1 MFKRFK
7 NLFLVMAILGLIFT
21 TSYSGPVKEIQSIE
35 EYSAQVL
42 GDEEEDA
49 EDTSQT
55 IVMPKVKKV
64 EKKEDVKKE
73 TEVKKE
79 AKKEEIKEE
88 VKKETKKEAV
98 KEEPKK
104 KEEVKKESEVKAVK
118 EEVKKPEKIETKEVK
133 KIETKEVKKVE
144 EEKKTEPKNLA
155 LEEPENPEKDKQKYE
170 MITYYSKDG
179 VEWVLPDNF
188 RAVLVGD
195 LNGNVIF
202 SKNADTMYPLAS
214 VTKVMSLLVT
224 FDEINAGNI
233 SLNDSVRISKTP
245 LKYGGSGIALKEG
258 QIFVLEDLIKAS
270 AVYSANNA
278 TYAIAEYV
286 GEGSVF
292 NFVAKMNKKLK
303 QLGLQNDI
311 KYHTPAGLPT
321 RNTKMPMD
329 EGTPRGIYKLS
340 IEALKYD
347 KYIEI
352 AGIKNT
358 KIYNGKIS
366 IRNRNHLIGED
377 GVYGIKTGFH
387 KEAKYNITVAV
398 KFEGIDLIIVVMG
411 GETYKTRD
419 DLVRTIIANLKE
431 NYTVRNGQL
440 IRK

>member
-7 NLFLVMAILGLIFT
+7 NLFLVMAILGLTFT
-21 TSYSGPVKEIQSIE
+21 TSYSGPVKEIQAIE
-35 EYSAQVL
+35 KYSAQVL
-42 GDEEEDA
+42 GEDEEDA

-55 IVMPKVKKV
+55 IIMPVIKNV

-73 TEVKKE
+73 EVE

-104 KEEVKKESEVKAVK
+104 KEEVKKEPEVKAVK

-133 KIETKEVKKVE
+133 KIE
-144 EEKKTEPKNLA
+144 EEKKTETKNLA

-233 SLNDSVRISKTP
+233 SLNDNVRISKTP
-245 LKYGGSGIALKEG
+245 LKYGGSGIPLKEG

-278 TYAIAEYV
+278 TYAMAEYV

>member
-64 EKKEDVKKE
+64 EKKEEIKKE
-73 TEVKKE
+73 PEV
-79 AKKEEIKEE
+79 KKEEIKEE

-98 KEEPKK
+98 KEEP
-104 KEEVKKESEVKAVK
+104 EVKAVK
-118 EEVKKPEKIETKEVK
+118 EEVKKPE

-155 LEEPENPEKDKQKYE
+155 LEEPENPEKDKEKYE

-340 IEALKYD
+340 IEALKYH

>member
-7 NLFLVMAILGLIFT
+7 NLFLIMAILGLIFAN
-21 TSYSGPVKEIQSIE
+21 SYSSELKEVKAIE

-42 GDEEEDA
+42 GEEEEEDA

-55 IVMPKVKKV
+55 IVMPLIKKV
-64 EKKEDVKKE
+64 EKKE
-73 TEVKKE
+73 EVKQTPE
-79 AKKEEIKEE
+79 VKKEEIKEE
-88 VKKETKKEAV
+88 IKKEPVKEKV
-98 KEEPKK
+98 KEETKN
-104 KEEVKKESEVKAVK
+104 KEEVKKEEIKK
-118 EEVKKPEKIETKEVK
+118 EPEKVETKEVK
-133 KIETKEVKKVE
+133 KIE
-144 EEKKTEPKNLA
+144 EEKKTETKNLA
-155 LEEPENPEKDKQKYE
+155 LEEPEDPEKDKQKYE

-179 VEWVLPDNF
+179 VEWILPDNF
-188 RAVLVGD
+188 RAVLIGD

-233 SLNDSVRISKTP
+233 GLHDSVRISKTP
-245 LKYGGSGIALKEG
+245 LKYGGSGIPLKEG
-258 QIFVLEDLIKAS
+258 QIFILEDLIKAS

-278 TYAIAEYV
+278 TYAMAEYV
-286 GEGSVF
+286 GEGSIF
-292 NFVAKMNKKLK
+292 NFVAKMNRKLK

-340 IEALKYD
+340 IEALKYH

-358 KIYNGKIS
+358 KIYNDKIS

-377 GVYGIKTGFH
+377 GIYGIKTGFH

-431 NYTVRNGQL
+431 NYTVRNGQI

>member
-214 VTKVMSLLVT
+214 VTKVMTLLVT

-340 IEALKYD
+340 IEALKYH

>member
-7 NLFLVMAILGLIFT
+7 NLFLVMAILGLTFT
-21 TSYSGPVKEIQSIE
+21 TAYSGPVKEIQSIE
-35 EYSAQVL
+35 KYSAQVL
-42 GDEEEDA
+42 GEDEEEDA

-55 IVMPKVKKV
+55 IIMPVIKKV

-73 TEVKKE
+73 EVE

-104 KEEVKKESEVKAVK
+104 KEEVKKE
-118 EEVKKPEKIETKEVK
+118 EK
-133 KIETKEVKKVE
+133 
-144 EEKKTEPKNLA
+144 
-155 LEEPENPEKDKQKYE
+155 

-245 LKYGGSGIALKEG
+245 LKYGGSGIPLKEG

>member
-7 NLFLVMAILGLIFT
+7 NLFLIMAILGLIFAN
-21 TSYSGPVKEIQSIE
+21 SYSSELKEVKAIE

-42 GDEEEDA
+42 GEEEEEDA

-55 IVMPKVKKV
+55 IVMPLIKKV
-64 EKKEDVKKE
+64 EKKE
-73 TEVKKE
+73 EVKQTPE
-79 AKKEEIKEE
+79 VKKEEIKEE
-88 VKKETKKEAV
+88 IKKEPVKEKV
-98 KEEPKK
+98 KEETKN
-104 KEEVKKESEVKAVK
+104 KEEVKKEEIKK
-118 EEVKKPEKIETKEVK
+118 EPEKVETKEVK
-133 KIETKEVKKVE
+133 KIEE
-144 EEKKTEPKNLA
+144 ENKTETKNLA

-188 RAVLVGD
+188 RAVLIGD

-233 SLNDSVRISKTP
+233 GLHDSVRISKTP
-245 LKYGGSGIALKEG
+245 LKYGGSGIPLKEG
-258 QIFVLEDLIKAS
+258 QIFILEDLIKAS

-278 TYAIAEYV
+278 TYAMAEYV
-286 GEGSVF
+286 GEGSIF
-292 NFVAKMNKKLK
+292 NFVAKMNRKLK

-340 IEALKYD
+340 IEALKYH

-358 KIYNGKIS
+358 KIYNDKIS

-431 NYTVRNGQL
+431 NYTVRNGQI

>member
-1 MFKRFK
+1 MYRKFKK
-7 NLFLVMAILGLIFT
+7 IFLVMTILGMLFTNVYSNEVREVQLIEDFSAELLGENET
-21 TSYSGPVKEIQSIE
+21 AEQEATVSKPIEQQQIQEIIE
-35 EYSAQVL
+35 NKNA
-42 GDEEEDA
+42 DEEE
-49 EDTSQT
+49 
-55 IVMPKVKKV
+55 I
-64 EKKEDVKKE
+64 
-73 TEVKKE
+73 
-79 AKKEEIKEE
+79 
-88 VKKETKKEAV
+88 
-98 KEEPKK
+98 K
-104 KEEVKKESEVKAVK
+104 KEEVKTKAEIQKEQVK
-118 EEVKKPEKIETKEVK
+118 EEKIKENIEKASEKSEEVKELKEVK
-133 KIETKEVKKVE
+133 ED
-144 EEKKTEPKNLA
+144 KNLA
-155 LEEPENPEKDKQKYE
+155 IEEPENPEKDKQKYE

-233 SLNDSVRISKTP
+233 GLHDSVRISKTP
-245 LKYGGSGIALKEG
+245 LKYGGSGIPLKEG
-258 QIFVLEDLIKAS
+258 QIFILEDLIKAS

-278 TYAIAEYV
+278 TYAMAEYV
-286 GEGSVF
+286 GEGSIF
-292 NFVAKMNKKLK
+292 NFVTKMNKKLK

>member
-7 NLFLVMAILGLIFT
+7 NLFLIMAILGLIFAN
-21 TSYSGPVKEIQSIE
+21 SYSSELKEVKAIE

-42 GDEEEDA
+42 GEEEEEDA

-55 IVMPKVKKV
+55 IVMPLIKKV
-64 EKKEDVKKE
+64 EKKEEVKQTPEVKKE
-73 TEVKKE
+73 EIKEEIKKEPVKEKVKEETKNKEE
-79 AKKEEIKEE
+79 AKKEEIK
-88 VKKETKKEAV
+88 KE
-98 KEEPKK
+98 
-104 KEEVKKESEVKAVK
+104 
-118 EEVKKPEKIETKEVK
+118 PEKVETKEVK
-133 KIETKEVKKVE
+133 KIE
-144 EEKKTEPKNLA
+144 EEKKTETKNLA

-233 SLNDSVRISKTP
+233 GLHDSVRISKTP
-245 LKYGGSGIALKEG
+245 LKYGGSGIPLKEG
-258 QIFVLEDLIKAS
+258 QIFILEDLIKAS

-278 TYAIAEYV
+278 TYAMAEYV
-286 GEGSVF
+286 GEGSIF
-292 NFVAKMNKKLK
+292 NFVAKMNRKLK

-340 IEALKYD
+340 IEALKYH

-358 KIYNGKIS
+358 KIYNDKIS

-431 NYTVRNGQL
+431 NYTVRNGQI

>member
-55 IVMPKVKKV
+55 IIMPVIKKV

-73 TEVKKE
+73 PEVKN
-79 AKKEEIKEE
+79 EEIKEE

-104 KEEVKKESEVKAVK
+104 KEETKKEPEVKAVK

-133 KIETKEVKKVE
+133 KVE
-144 EEKKTEPKNLA
+144 EEKKTENLA
-155 LEEPENPEKDKQKYE
+155 LEEPENPEKDEQKYE

-233 SLNDSVRISKTP
+233 GLHDSVRISKTP
-245 LKYGGSGIALKEG
+245 LKYGGSGIPLKEG
-258 QIFVLEDLIKAS
+258 QIFILEDLIKAS

-278 TYAIAEYV
+278 TYAMAEYV
-286 GEGSVF
+286 GEGSIF

-377 GVYGIKTGFH
+377 GIYGIKTGFH

-431 NYTVRNGQL
+431 NYTVINGQL

>member
-7 NLFLVMAILGLIFT
+7 NLFLIMAILGLIFT
-21 TSYSGPVKEIQSIE
+21 NSYSSELKEVKAIE

-42 GDEEEDA
+42 GEEEEEDA

-55 IVMPKVKKV
+55 IVMPLIKKV
-64 EKKEDVKKE
+64 EKKEEVKQTPEVKKE
-73 TEVKKE
+73 EIKEEIKKEPVKEKVKEETKNKEE
-79 AKKEEIKEE
+79 AKKEEIK
-88 VKKETKKEAV
+88 KE
-98 KEEPKK
+98 
-104 KEEVKKESEVKAVK
+104 
-118 EEVKKPEKIETKEVK
+118 PEKVETKEVK
-133 KIETKEVKKVE
+133 KIE
-144 EEKKTEPKNLA
+144 EEKKTETKNLA

-188 RAVLVGD
+188 RAVLIGD

-233 SLNDSVRISKTP
+233 GLHDSVRISKTP
-245 LKYGGSGIALKEG
+245 LKYGGSGIPLKEG
-258 QIFVLEDLIKAS
+258 QIFILEDLIKAS

-278 TYAIAEYV
+278 TYAMAEYV
-286 GEGSVF
+286 GEGSIF
-292 NFVAKMNKKLK
+292 NFVAKMNRKLK

-340 IEALKYD
+340 IEALKYH

-358 KIYNGKIS
+358 KIYNDKIS

>member
-7 NLFLVMAILGLIFT
+7 NLFLIMAILGLIFAN
-21 TSYSGPVKEIQSIE
+21 SYSSELKEVKAIE

-42 GDEEEDA
+42 GEEEEEDA

-55 IVMPKVKKV
+55 IVMPLIKKV
-64 EKKEDVKKE
+64 EKKEEVKQTPEVKKE
-73 TEVKKE
+73 EIKEEIKKEPVKEKVKEETKNKEE
-79 AKKEEIKEE
+79 AKKEEIK
-88 VKKETKKEAV
+88 KE
-98 KEEPKK
+98 
-104 KEEVKKESEVKAVK
+104 
-118 EEVKKPEKIETKEVK
+118 PEKVETKEVK
-133 KIETKEVKKVE
+133 KIE
-144 EEKKTEPKNLA
+144 EEKKTETKNLA

-188 RAVLVGD
+188 RAVLIGD

-233 SLNDSVRISKTP
+233 GLHDSVRISKTP

-258 QIFVLEDLIKAS
+258 QIFILEDLIKAS

-278 TYAIAEYV
+278 TYAMAEYV
-286 GEGSVF
+286 GEGSIF

-377 GVYGIKTGFH
+377 GIYGIKTGFH

-431 NYTVRNGQL
+431 NYTVINGQL

>member
-64 EKKEDVKKE
+64 EKKEEIKKE
-73 TEVKKE
+73 PEV
-79 AKKEEIKEE
+79 KKEEIKEE

-98 KEEPKK
+98 KEEP
-104 KEEVKKESEVKAVK
+104 EVKAVK
-118 EEVKKPEKIETKEVK
+118 EEVKKPE

-340 IEALKYD
+340 IEALKYH

>member
-1 MFKRFK
+1 MFRRFK
-7 NLFLVMAILGLIFT
+7 NLFLVMAILGFIFT

-35 EYSAQVL
+35 KYSAQVL
-42 GDEEEDA
+42 GEEEEDA

-55 IVMPKVKKV
+55 IIMPVIKKV

-73 TEVKKE
+73 VEV
-79 AKKEEIKEE
+79 KKEEIKEE

-104 KEEVKKESEVKAVK
+104 KEETKKEEIKKEPEVKAVK

-133 KIETKEVKKVE
+133 KIE
-144 EEKKTEPKNLA
+144 EEKKTETKDLA
-155 LEEPENPEKDKQKYE
+155 LEEPENPEKDKEKYE

-233 SLNDSVRISKTP
+233 GLHDSVRISKTP
-245 LKYGGSGIALKEG
+245 LKYGGSGIPLKEG

-278 TYAIAEYV
+278 T
-286 GEGSVF
+286 
-292 NFVAKMNKKLK
+292 
-303 QLGLQNDI
+303 
-311 KYHTPAGLPT
+311 
-321 RNTKMPMD
+321 
-329 EGTPRGIYKLS
+329 
-340 IEALKYD
+340 
-347 KYIEI
+347 
-352 AGIKNT
+352 
-358 KIYNGKIS
+358 
-366 IRNRNHLIGED
+366 
-377 GVYGIKTGFH
+377 
-387 KEAKYNITVAV
+387 
-398 KFEGIDLIIVVMG
+398 
-411 GETYKTRD
+411 
-419 DLVRTIIANLKE
+419 
-431 NYTVRNGQL
+431 
-440 IRK
+440 

>member
-1 MFKRFK
+1 MFRRFK
-7 NLFLVMAILGLIFT
+7 NLFLVMAILGFIFT
-21 TSYSGPVKEIQSIE
+21 NSYSGPVKEIQSIE
-35 EYSAQVL
+35 KYSAQVL
-42 GDEEEDA
+42 EEDEEEDA
-49 EDTSQT
+49 EGTSQT
-55 IVMPKVKKV
+55 IIMPVIKKV

-73 TEVKKE
+73 EVEAKKE

-104 KEEVKKESEVKAVK
+104 KEEVKKEPEVKAVK
-118 EEVKKPEKIETKEVK
+118 EEVKKPEKIE
-133 KIETKEVKKVE
+133 
-144 EEKKTEPKNLA
+144 EEKKTETKNLA

-233 SLNDSVRISKTP
+233 GLHDSVRISKTP

-377 GVYGIKTGFH
+377 GVYGIKTAFH

>member
-55 IVMPKVKKV
+55 IVIPKVKKV

-73 TEVKKE
+73 VEV
-79 AKKEEIKEE
+79 KKEEIKEE

-104 KEEVKKESEVKAVK
+104 KEEVKKEPEVKAVK

-214 VTKVMSLLVT
+214 VTKVMTLLVT

-340 IEALKYD
+340 IEALKYH

>member
-7 NLFLVMAILGLIFT
+7 NLFLIMAILGLIFAN
-21 TSYSGPVKEIQSIE
+21 SYSSELKEVKAIE

-42 GDEEEDA
+42 GEEEEEDA

-55 IVMPKVKKV
+55 IVMPLIKKA
-64 EKKEDVKKE
+64 EKKEEVKQTPEVKKE
-73 TEVKKE
+73 EIKEEIKKEPVKEKVKEETKNKEE
-79 AKKEEIKEE
+79 AKKEEIK
-88 VKKETKKEAV
+88 KE
-98 KEEPKK
+98 
-104 KEEVKKESEVKAVK
+104 
-118 EEVKKPEKIETKEVK
+118 PEKVETKEVK
-133 KIETKEVKKVE
+133 KIE
-144 EEKKTEPKNLA
+144 EEKKTETKNLA

-188 RAVLVGD
+188 RAVLIGD

-233 SLNDSVRISKTP
+233 GLHDSVRISKTP
-245 LKYGGSGIALKEG
+245 LKYGGSGIPLKEG
-258 QIFVLEDLIKAS
+258 QIFILEDLIKAS

-278 TYAIAEYV
+278 TYAMAEYV
-286 GEGSVF
+286 GEGSIF
-292 NFVAKMNKKLK
+292 NFVAKMNRKLK

-340 IEALKYD
+340 IEALKYH

-358 KIYNGKIS
+358 KIYNDKIS

-431 NYTVRNGQL
+431 NYTVRNGQI

>member
-1 MFKRFK
+1 MFKKFK
-7 NLFLVMAILGLIFT
+7 KLFLIMAILGLIFT
-21 TSYSGPVKEIQSIE
+21 TSYSSEVKEVKAIE
-35 EYSAQVL
+35 EYSSQVL
-42 GDEEEDA
+42 GGEDEEDA

-55 IVMPKVKKV
+55 IVMPLIKKV
-64 EKKEDVKKE
+64 EKKE
-73 TEVKKE
+73 
-79 AKKEEIKEE
+79 EIKE
-88 VKKETKKEAV
+88 
-98 KEEPKK
+98 P
-104 KEEVKKESEVKAVK
+104 EVKAVK
-118 EEVKKPEKIETKEVK
+118 EEEEKEVK
-133 KIETKEVKKVE
+133 KEAIKEKTTKKEEIKKEPEVKEAEKSETKEVKKVE
-144 EEKKTEPKNLA
+144 EEKKTENENLA

-188 RAVLVGD
+188 RAVLIGD

-233 SLNDSVRISKTP
+233 TLHDSVRISKTP

-258 QIFVLEDLIKAS
+258 QIFILEDLIKAS

-278 TYAIAEYV
+278 TYAMAEYV
-286 GEGSVF
+286 GQGSIF

-311 KYHTPAGLPT
+311 KYYTPAGLPT

-329 EGTPRGIYKLS
+329 EGTARGVYKLS
-340 IEALKYD
+340 IEALKYH

-398 KFEGIDLIIVVMG
+398 KFEDIDLIIVVMG

-431 NYTVRNGQL
+431 NYTVINGQI

>member
-1 MFKRFK
+1 MFRRFK
-7 NLFLVMAILGLIFT
+7 NLFLVMAILGFIFT

-42 GDEEEDA
+42 GEDEEDA

-55 IVMPKVKKV
+55 IIMPVIKNV

-73 TEVKKE
+73 EVE

-104 KEEVKKESEVKAVK
+104 KEEVKKEPEVKAVK

-133 KIETKEVKKVE
+133 KIE
-144 EEKKTEPKNLA
+144 EEKKTETKNLA

-233 SLNDSVRISKTP
+233 SLNDNVRISKTP
-245 LKYGGSGIALKEG
+245 LKYGGSGIPLKEG

-278 TYAIAEYV
+278 TYAMAEYV

-419 DLVRTIIANLKE
+419 DLVRTIIANLRE

>member
-7 NLFLVMAILGLIFT
+7 NLYLIMAILGLIFVS
-21 TSYSGPVKEIQSIE
+21 SYSSEVKEIKGIE

-42 GDEEEDA
+42 GEDEEDA

-55 IVMPKVKKV
+55 IVMPVIKKI
-64 EKKEDVKKE
+64 EKKE
-73 TEVKKE
+73 EVKKE
-79 AKKEEIKEE
+79 SEVKKEEIKEE

-104 KEEVKKESEVKAVK
+104 KEETKKEEIKKEPETKVVK
-118 EEVKKPEKIETKEVK
+118 EEAKKPEKIETKEVK
-133 KIETKEVKKVE
+133 KIE
-144 EEKKTEPKNLA
+144 EEKKTETKNLA
-155 LEEPENPEKDKQKYE
+155 LEEPENPEKDQQKYE

>member
-55 IVMPKVKKV
+55 IVMPVIKKI
-64 EKKEDVKKE
+64 E
-73 TEVKKE
+73 
-79 AKKEEIKEE
+79 
-88 VKKETKKEAV
+88 
-98 KEEPKK
+98 K
-104 KEEVKKESEVKAVK
+104 KEEVKKEPVKEEVKQKEEVKKDTVKEEAKKKEETKKEEVKKEVEVKTVK
-118 EEVKKPEKIETKEVK
+118 EEVKKSEKA
-133 KIETKEVKKVE
+133 ETKEVKKVE
-144 EEKKTEPKNLA
+144 EEKKIETKNLA
-155 LEEPENPEKDKQKYE
+155 LEEPENLEKDKQKYE

-233 SLNDSVRISKTP
+233 SLNDAVRISKTP

-286 GEGSVF
+286 GQGSIF

-340 IEALKYD
+340 IEALKYN

-377 GVYGIKTGFH
+377 GIYGIKTGFH

-431 NYTVRNGQL
+431 NYTVINGQI

>member
-7 NLFLVMAILGLIFT
+7 NLFLIMAILGLIFAN
-21 TSYSGPVKEIQSIE
+21 SYSSELKEVKAIE

-42 GDEEEDA
+42 GEEEEEDA

-55 IVMPKVKKV
+55 IVMPLIKKV
-64 EKKEDVKKE
+64 EKKE
-73 TEVKKE
+73 EVKQTPE
-79 AKKEEIKEE
+79 VKKEEIKEE
-88 VKKETKKEAV
+88 IKKEPVKEKV
-98 KEEPKK
+98 KEETKN
-104 KEEVKKESEVKAVK
+104 KEEVKKEEIKK
-118 EEVKKPEKIETKEVK
+118 EPEKVETKEVK
-133 KIETKEVKKVE
+133 KIE
-144 EEKKTEPKNLA
+144 EEKKTETKNLA

-179 VEWVLPDNF
+179 VEWILPDNF
-188 RAVLVGD
+188 RAVLIGD

-233 SLNDSVRISKTP
+233 GLHDSVRISKTP
-245 LKYGGSGIALKEG
+245 LKYGGSGIPLKEG
-258 QIFVLEDLIKAS
+258 QIFILEDLIKAS

-278 TYAIAEYV
+278 TYAMAEYV
-286 GEGSVF
+286 GEGSIF
-292 NFVAKMNKKLK
+292 NFVAKMNRKLK

-340 IEALKYD
+340 IEALKYH

-358 KIYNGKIS
+358 KIYNDKIS

-377 GVYGIKTGFH
+377 GIYGIKTGFH

-419 DLVRTIIANLKE
+419 DLVRTIIANLRE

>member
-7 NLFLVMAILGLIFT
+7 NLFLIMAILGLIFAN
-21 TSYSGPVKEIQSIE
+21 SYSSELKEVKAIE

-42 GDEEEDA
+42 GEEEEEDA

-55 IVMPKVKKV
+55 IVMPLIKKV
-64 EKKEDVKKE
+64 EKKE
-73 TEVKKE
+73 EVKQTPE
-79 AKKEEIKEE
+79 VKKEEIKEE
-88 VKKETKKEAV
+88 IKKEPVKEKV
-98 KEEPKK
+98 KEETKN
-104 KEEVKKESEVKAVK
+104 KEEVKKEEIKK
-118 EEVKKPEKIETKEVK
+118 EPEKVETKEVK
-133 KIETKEVKKVE
+133 KIE
-144 EEKKTEPKNLA
+144 EEKKTETKNLA

-233 SLNDSVRISKTP
+233 GLHDSVRISKTP

-278 TYAIAEYV
+278 TYAMAEYV
-286 GEGSVF
+286 GEGSIF
-292 NFVAKMNKKLK
+292 NFVAKMNRKLK

-340 IEALKYD
+340 IEALKYH

-358 KIYNGKIS
+358 KIYNDKIS

>member
-21 TSYSGPVKEIQSIE
+21 TAYSGPVKEIQSIE
-35 EYSAQVL
+35 KYSAQVL
-42 GDEEEDA
+42 GEDEEEDA

-55 IVMPKVKKV
+55 IIMPVIKKV

-73 TEVKKE
+73 EVE

-104 KEEVKKESEVKAVK
+104 KEEVKKEPEVKAVK
-118 EEVKKPEKIETKEVK
+118 EEVKKPE

-155 LEEPENPEKDKQKYE
+155 LEEPENPEKDEQKYE

-245 LKYGGSGIALKEG
+245 LKYGGSGIPLKEG

-286 GEGSVF
+286 GEGSIF

>member
-55 IVMPKVKKV
+55 IVMPVIKKI
-64 EKKEDVKKE
+64 E
-73 TEVKKE
+73 
-79 AKKEEIKEE
+79 
-88 VKKETKKEAV
+88 
-98 KEEPKK
+98 K
-104 KEEVKKESEVKAVK
+104 KEEVKKESVKEEVKQKEEVKKDTVKEEAKKKEETKKEEVKKEPEVKTVK
-118 EEVKKPEKIETKEVK
+118 EEVKKSEKA
-133 KIETKEVKKVE
+133 ETKEVKKVE
-144 EEKKTEPKNLA
+144 EEKKIETKNLA
-155 LEEPENPEKDKQKYE
+155 LEEPENLEKDKQKYE

-233 SLNDSVRISKTP
+233 SLNDAVRISKTP

-286 GEGSVF
+286 GQGSIF

-340 IEALKYD
+340 IEALKYN

-377 GVYGIKTGFH
+377 GIYGIKTGFH

-431 NYTVRNGQL
+431 NYTVINGQI

>member
-7 NLFLVMAILGLIFT
+7 NLYLIMAILGLIFVS
-21 TSYSGPVKEIQSIE
+21 SYSSEVKEIKGIE

-42 GDEEEDA
+42 GEDEEDA

-55 IVMPKVKKV
+55 IVMPVIKKI
-64 EKKEDVKKE
+64 EKKE
-73 TEVKKE
+73 EVKKE
-79 AKKEEIKEE
+79 SEVKKEEIKEE

-104 KEEVKKESEVKAVK
+104 KEETKKEEIKKEPETKVVK
-118 EEVKKPEKIETKEVK
+118 EEAKKPEKIETKEVK
-133 KIETKEVKKVE
+133 KIE
-144 EEKKTEPKNLA
+144 EEKKTETKNLA
-155 LEEPENPEKDKQKYE
+155 LEEPEDPEKDKEKYE

-188 RAVLVGD
+188 RAVLIGD

-233 SLNDSVRISKTP
+233 GLHDSVRISKTP
-245 LKYGGSGIALKEG
+245 LKYGGSGIPLKEG
-258 QIFVLEDLIKAS
+258 QIFILEDLIKAS

-278 TYAIAEYV
+278 TYAMAEYV
-286 GEGSVF
+286 GEGSIF

-340 IEALKYD
+340 IEALKYH
-347 KYIEI
+347 KYIDI

-377 GVYGIKTGFH
+377 GIYGIKTGFH

-431 NYTVRNGQL
+431 NYTVINGQL